1 MLERMMKPRPK
12 VLVVDDE
19 PDYLRI
25 AARIAAGAGC
35 SVLTAPTGLKG
46 LELALAEKPD
56 MILLDVG
63 LPDISGFEAA
73 RRLRK
78 DPALSSV
85 PIILFTVRSELDM
98 VSEGLKLGAAGYV
111 LKPFDPGELLRRIKA
126 AVAP

>member
-1 MLERMMKPRPK
+1 MKSRPK

-25 AARIAAGAGC
+25 AARMAAKAGC
-35 SVLTAPTGLKG
+35 AVATAPDALSGL
-46 LELALAEKPD
+46 AMAEEDPPSL
-56 MILLDVG
+56 ILLDVG

-78 DPALSSV
+78 VQALAKV
-85 PIILFTVRSELDM
+85 PIIFFTVRSELDM

-111 LKPFDPGELLRRIKA
+111 LKPFDPDELLHRIKA
-126 AVAP
+126 AVFPA

>member
-1 MLERMMKPRPK
+1 MTPRPR

-25 AARIAAGAGC
+25 ASAIAAKAGC
-35 SVLTAPTGLKG
+35 EVAAAAAALPGI
-46 LELALAEKPD
+46 ELAAKAPPAL
-56 MILLDVG
+56 ILLDVG

-78 DPALSSV
+78 LPGLART
-85 PIILFTVRSELDM
+85 PIIFFTVRSELDM

-111 LKPFDPGELLRRIKA
+111 LKPFDPAELLRRIKA
-126 AVAP
+126 AVTPA